1 MLTAVIAVLVIQVLG
16 ARWVK
21 VTLWDHISNC
31 AFSPPLEVKV
41 VVKVHPFTSES
52 SSLALCIV
60 V

>member
-31 AFSPPLEVKV
+31 AFSPPEVKV
-41 VVKVHPFTSES
+41 VVKVHPFTSKS